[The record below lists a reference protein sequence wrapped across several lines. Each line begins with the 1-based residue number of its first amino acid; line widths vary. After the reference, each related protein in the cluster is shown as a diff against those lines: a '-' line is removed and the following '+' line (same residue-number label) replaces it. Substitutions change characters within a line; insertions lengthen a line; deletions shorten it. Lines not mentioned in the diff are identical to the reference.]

1 MIGILDSGVGGLSVM
16 REIRAQLPEQ
26 SLTYIGDNAWCPYGN
41 KNFSEIRNRTF
52 ALSDFLISKGAE
64 LIVIACNSATI
75 VAIEALRSRH
85 CIPFVGMEPGVK
97 PASDL
102 IKGKIIQLYL
112 NKLKINRFKH
122 SISFIT

>member
-1 MIGILDSGVGGLSVM
+1 M
-16 REIRAQLPEQ
+16 REIRAQIPEQ
-26 SLTYIGDNAWCPYGN
+26 SLTYIGDTAWCPYGN

-52 ALSDFLISKGAE
+52 ALSDFLISKGAD
-64 LIVIACNSATI
+64 LIVVACNSATI

-102 IKGKIIQLYL
+102 TQTGTIGVLATEASLAGEK
-112 NKLKINRFKH
+112 FH
-122 SISFIT
+122 SLVATHAQ